1 MKKILLI
8 IIIIFL
14 TGCYNYT
21 EINDLAFISSIGI
34 DYDKANEKFIV
45 TYEILNDNSTKE
57 GKINKSYTISAEGK
71 NITDAFNNTSLK
83 VNNKP
88 YFYHLKIIAIDE
100 NIAKKH
106 TKDIVDY
113 ILRNP
118 DVKNEFFFILI
129 KNAKAKDI
137 LDKSNEIDPDIGNK
151 IFKMIKSNEEQNNIS
166 IDQNFEATT
175 KFFTSKISNALINT
189 FTINDKQEIIE
200 LGLSAFKGYEYVK
213 TLTNE
218 ESALF
223 NLIIK
228 GKASLTLNK
237 KVDDKIIAINIYS
250 GKGKIE
256 IKNDIVIYNIFALGE
271 IKVNTTNINL
281 KDEETYKYLNEDFKK
296 ILNEKLLKFI
306 EELKNDNLDILE
318 VNNLYYEKNRKEINV
333 FKNFDF
339 CLNTNIK
346 IDKKGLI
353 FNFEN

>member
-8 IIIIFL
+8 IIVIFL

-34 DYDKANEKFIV
+34 DYNKTNEKFIV
-45 TYEILNDNSTKE
+45 TYEILNDNSTGE

-100 NIAKKH
+100 TVAKKY

-118 DVKNEFFFILI
+118 NVKNEFFLILI

-137 LDKSNEIDPDIGNK
+137 LDKSDEVDPDIGNK

-175 KFFTSKISNALINT
+175 KFFTSKLSNALINT
-189 FTINDKQEIIE
+189 FTINDKDEIIE
-200 LGLSAFKGYEYVK
+200 LG
-213 TLTNE
+213 
-218 ESALF
+218 
-223 NLIIK
+223 
-228 GKASLTLNK
+228 
-237 KVDDKIIAINIYS
+237 
-250 GKGKIE
+250 
-256 IKNDIVIYNIFALGE
+256 
-271 IKVNTTNINL
+271 
-281 KDEETYKYLNEDFKK
+281 
-296 ILNEKLLKFI
+296 
-306 EELKNDNLDILE
+306 
-318 VNNLYYEKNRKEINV
+318 
-333 FKNFDF
+333 
-339 CLNTNIK
+339 
-346 IDKKGLI
+346 
-353 FNFEN
+353 

>member
-8 IIIIFL
+8 VIIVLL

-34 DYDKANEKFIV
+34 DYDKTEEKFIV
-45 TYEILNDNSTKE
+45 TYEILNDNSTGE
-57 GKINKSYTISAEGK
+57 GKINESYTISSKGK
-71 NITDAFNNTSLK
+71 NITDAFNNASLK

-100 NIAKKH
+100 TISKKH
-106 TKDIVDY
+106 MKDVVDY

-118 DVKNEFFFILI
+118 DVKNEFFLILI

-137 LDKSNEIDPDIGNK
+137 LDKSDKIDPDIGNK
-151 IFKMIKSNEEQNNIS
+151 IYKMIKSNEDENNIS

-175 KFFTSKISNALINT
+175 RFFANNLSNALLNT
-189 FTINDKQEIIE
+189 FTLNDKDEIIE
-200 LGLSAFKGYEYVK
+200 LGLSAFKEYEYIK

-223 NLIIK
+223 NLIVK
-228 GKASLTLNK
+228 GKGSLTLNK
-237 KVDDKIIAINIYS
+237 KEDDKIISVNIYF

-256 IKNDIVIYNIFALGE
+256 IKDSQVIYNIDALGE

-281 KDEETYKYLNEDFKK
+281 KDEKAYHKLNDEFKK

-306 EELKNDNLDILE
+306 EVLKNNNLDILE
-318 VNNLYYEKNRKEINV
+318 VNNLYYEKTRKEMNI
-333 FKNFDF
+333 FKSFDF
-339 CLNTNIK
+339 KLNTNIK

>member
-34 DYDKANEKFIV
+34 DYNKTNEKFIV
-45 TYEILNDNSTKE
+45 TYEILNDNSTGE
-57 GKINKSYTISAEGK
+57 GKINESYTISAEGK

-100 NIAKKH
+100 TISKKH
-106 TKDIVDY
+106 MKDVVDY

-118 DVKNEFFFILI
+118 DVKNEFFLILI

-137 LDKSNEIDPDIGNK
+137 LDKSDEVDPDIGNK

-175 KFFTSKISNALINT
+175 KFFT
-189 FTINDKQEIIE
+189 INDKDEIIE
-200 LGLSAFKGYEYVK
+200 LGLSAFKEYEYIK

-237 KVDDKIIAINIYS
+237 KDDDKIIAINIYS

-256 IKNDIVIYNIFALGE
+256 IKDSQVIYNIDALGE

-281 KDEETYKYLNEDFKK
+281 KDEKAYHNLNDEFKK

-306 EELKNDNLDILE
+306 EVLKNDNLDILE
-318 VNNLYYEKNRKEINV
+318 VNNLYYEKTRKEMNI
-333 FKNFDF
+333 FKSFDF
-339 CLNTNIK
+339 KLNTNIK